1 MLSSGN
7 TVEEKKG
14 EVPAFMELSFKR
26 EKQTF
31 NKR

>member
-26 EKQTF
+26 EQWTVK
-31 NKR
+31 KR